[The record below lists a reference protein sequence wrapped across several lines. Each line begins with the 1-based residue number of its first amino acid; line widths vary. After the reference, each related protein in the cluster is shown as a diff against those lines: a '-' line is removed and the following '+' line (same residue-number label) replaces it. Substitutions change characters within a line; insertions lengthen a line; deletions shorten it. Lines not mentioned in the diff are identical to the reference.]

1 MRERRRTSIPSL
13 VGIRASFVKKMT
25 VSGSRMKDEFSRRDI
40 RVPPCDAEDPEKNW
54 DSVSTLGNQCAE
66 QLGSSGRL
74 EPANQ
79 FLDELMSQDDE
90 ANAPSPNTGKRPKRS
105 SATTSTLRRIS
116 EGMEEEDK
124 MEAMRMDIIDLRAK
138 SEKREEKMVTME
150 VKLDDAIES
159 LGMAL
164 ESLREAKE
172 NMAADKAAADR
183 IKTRASEETS
193 PSARVLYSLKSRIK
207 ELEMENMRLRKQL
220 PSKSREIAPENAV
233 ADQPK
238 EAAKPSNRR
247 RRISFTF

>member
-74 EPANQ
+74 EAANQ

-193 PSARVLYSLKSRIK
+193 PSAHVLYSLKSRIK